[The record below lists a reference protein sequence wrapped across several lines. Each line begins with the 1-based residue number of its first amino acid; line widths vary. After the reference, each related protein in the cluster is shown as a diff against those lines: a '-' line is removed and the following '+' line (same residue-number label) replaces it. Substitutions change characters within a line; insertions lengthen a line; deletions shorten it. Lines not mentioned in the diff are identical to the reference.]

1 MPSKDKRSSKSPGI
15 IIISEGVSPVSG
27 GKAEAIG
34 GNDRGAWASRAKVD
48 DLLFILDN
56 APFGVIVNKGETGD
70 VVYQNPALIRI
81 SGYPAS
87 EAGDVDSALKALTPD
102 HVDMQAKMEKLRRIE
117 AAGGGIF
124 LDEIKTKDGIT
135 KIIEMRTI
143 VLPDKTRVAM
153 FIDVTRRE
161 EAEKAL
167 REVNIDLEKR
177 VEKRTADLKEINRK
191 LRREIRERRK
201 VEKELEHSREE
212 LRLLSEH
219 LQRAR
224 EEERL
229 SIAREVHDD
238 LGQLLSVMKIDA
250 SFLGQNVP
258 KRLSHLKN
266 QTGSFEKQIDGA
278 IQAVRDICSRLRPS
292 VLMHFGLSAA
302 IEWYLED
309 LRKRTGI
316 TCSSQID
323 VDVPVEETELS
334 LVLFRI
340 MQETMTN
347 ILRHA
352 EAAEVNLSLTVKDDD
367 IVLEIRDNG
376 RGITADQMTKPQ
388 SFGIIGI
395 RERVRFWGG
404 TSTFAGIPGEGTT
417 VTISIPL
424 KKRTCLQNRQTVSAA
439 GKKGKKSS

>member
-1 MPSKDKRSSKSPGI
+1 MEICHMPSKGKSLSKSSGI
-15 IIISEGVSPVSG
+15 VIISKGNPFISN
-27 GKAEAIG
+27 GKVDAIR
-34 GNDRGAWASRAKVD
+34 GNNRGAWASQAKVD

-56 APFGVIVNKGETGD
+56 APFGIIVNKGETGD

-87 EAGDVDSALKALTPD
+87 EAGDVESALKAMTPD
-102 HVDMQAKMEKLRRIE
+102 HVDMQAKMDALRQLE
-117 AAGGGIF
+117 EAGGGIF
-124 LDEIKTKDGIT
+124 LDEIKTKDGVK
-135 KIIEMRTI
+135 KIIEMRTT

-167 REVNIDLEKR
+167 RELNIDLENR
-177 VEKRTADLKEINRK
+177 VEKRTAELKEINK
-191 LRREIRERRK
+191 QLRREIKERRK
-201 VEKELEHSREE
+201 AEKELEHSREE
-212 LRLLSEH
+212 LRFLSEH

-229 SIAREVHDD
+229 RIAREVHDE

-258 KRLSHLKN
+258 KRLSHLKK
-266 QTGSFEKQIDGA
+266 QTESFEKQIDDA
-278 IQAVRDICSRLRPS
+278 IQNVRDICSRLRPS

-316 TCSSQID
+316 NCISQID
-323 VDVPVEETELS
+323 VNVPVEETDLS

-352 EAAEVNLSLTVKDDD
+352 EATEVNVSLTVKDDD
-367 IVLEIRDNG
+367 IVLKIRDNG
-376 RGITADQMTKPQ
+376 RGITADLMMKPQ

-404 TSTFAGIPGEGTT
+404 TSTFEGAPGKGTT
-417 VTISIPL
+417 VTISIPV
-424 KKRTCLQNRQTVSAA
+424 KKTPHMQRSQAVLS
-439 GKKGKKSS
+439 